1 MIQQQAALKREM
13 EPSRLGNVL
22 SDTTTRRVII
32 GILLMLMVLPILTYS
47 GVDYTTEFGLR
58 QLFWFGRSNC
68 NQVSGDFFCQDQSDW
83 INQEG
88 WNQLLRHYY
97 ESTRAIETEDISRKL
112 LWLYAPDF
120 NEQGRMRDIVRI
132 PNADGTGDL
141 WRQEDDCAGFFVSEL
156 FECADF
162 QQGLLPEDPGNGTHQ
177 LRTFRMP

>member
-68 NQVSGDFFCQDQSDW
+68 NQVSGDFYCQNQSDW
-83 INQEG
+83 INLQKQRRRTAFG
-88 WNQLLRHYY
+88 
-97 ESTRAIETEDISRKL
+97 TRLGIKNMHLAKASRKTL
-112 LWLYAPDF
+112 HF
-120 NEQGRMRDIVRI
+120 GGM
-132 PNADGTGDL
+132 
-141 WRQEDDCAGFFVSEL
+141 FV
-156 FECADF
+156 
-162 QQGLLPEDPGNGTHQ
+162 QQIA
-177 LRTFRMP
+177 